1 MWDGIL
7 SPPSLLKCFFVPT
20 RCGGTKYKILTQRPS
35 LYAALLFLVFTA
47 YFSSVE
53 AAEVLLV
60 LEHVEQGK
68 RISTEIK
75 NEIGTFPSPY
85 QNKSQISWT
94 IKQGEAVRAK
104 SAPLARQIDFY
115 RLNGREYELLC
126 TVELKYFEDKKNLW
140 SPRYRINQEMFF
152 AKEGGKWRPLNIVE
166 GIPSLIQYSSNQFP
180 NIEGYHS
187 TLDFGLITGPIA
199 IDAWKVAVTT
209 SPFSPSP

>member
-1 MWDGIL
+1 MWDSIL

-35 LYAALLFLVFTA
+35 LYAALLFFA
-47 YFSSVE
+47 FISYFSSVE
-53 AAEVLLV
+53 AAEVLLI
-60 LEHVEQGK
+60 LEHAEKGK

-85 QNKSQISWT
+85 QNKPQISWT

-104 SAPLARQIDFY
+104 SAPLARQIDLY
-115 RLNGREYELLC
+115 QRNGREYELVC
-126 TVELKYFEDKKNLW
+126 TVELKYFEDKKNVW

-152 AKEGGKWRPLNIVE
+152 ARDGDKWRPLKTVE
-166 GIPSLIQYSSNQFP
+166 GIPALIQYNSNQFP
-180 NIEGYHS
+180 NFEGYYS
-187 TLDFGLITGPIA
+187 ALDFGLTIGPIA
-199 IDAWKVAVTT
+199 IDAWKVAVTA